1 VIALADLVDE
11 KDVALLR
18 QVGAA
23 LGRRLSVK
31 VEDALGAR
39 KFGDA
44 GACNDTLD
52 PDLTVATICQ
62 AQPGATLDEIHLRR
76 WILEYPQPCRIGT
89 RERAANRLDGAIALD
104 YGRALTDRRT
114 AVVAIHDS
122 AP

>member
-1 VIALADLVDE
+1 
-11 KDVALLR
+11 
-18 QVGAA
+18 
-23 LGRRLSVK
+23 VK

-44 GACNDTLD
+44 GACTLD
-52 PDLTVATICQ
+52 LDLALATIRQ

-89 RERAANRLDGAIALD
+89 RERAANRLDSAIALD
-104 YGRALTDRRT
+104 YGRALADRR
-114 AVVAIHDS
+114 AALVAMHDP